1 MQLITRLVSD
11 EMRDGI
17 YLHMLATRGTKYVA
31 MILALRFANLVSRY
45 VYLSPERGEL
55 VESFYVM
62 MRYVDDVVDGDA
74 KLPERFGSGVEFVQD
89 KIDFSKTL
97 RKSPAEAQPIDA
109 VDRRM
114 VHCYDLA
121 ARLGF
126 SIDEETNAI
135 LSSMLFDSR
144 RLLKAKTSGIEA
156 YSRDELADHFD
167 KLDIVGT
174 ISGIIKARGGYSE
187 YVERLLEA
195 VKPLGTASRI
205 FYTLQ
210 DYHTDI
216 RAKLLNIPDEDMIK
230 YRISKEELLRSG
242 NDLEHILK
250 APKLKPEDIRYV
262 LTPPVR
268 SWFLQEA
275 AEGLR
280 AIGQYKRNMAEVRK
294 EIRIDRLS
302 ATTLYLMYEVP
313 ANNFFRGV
321 LTNLG

>member
-1 MQLITRLVSD
+1 MTRFIKPD
-11 EMRDGI
+11 ETRDGI
-17 YLHMLATRGTKYVA
+17 YLHMLSTRGTKYLA
-31 MILALRFANLVSRY
+31 MILALRFANLISRY

-55 VESFYVM
+55 VESYYVM

-74 KLPERFGSGVEFVQD
+74 KLPKRFSSAVEFVEN
-89 KIDFSKTL
+89 KIDFSRTL
-97 RKSPAEAQPIDA
+97 SESPAEAQPVDV

-126 SIDEETNAI
+126 GIDEETDAI
-135 LSSMLFDSR
+135 LSSMLFDAR
-144 RLLKAKTSGIEA
+144 RLLKAETDGIAA
-156 YSRDELADHFD
+156 YSRKELADHFD

-174 ISGIIKARGGYSE
+174 ISGIIKARGGYSGYIE
-187 YVERLLEA
+187 LLLEA

-210 DYHTDI
+210 DYNADI
-216 RAKLLNIPDEDMIK
+216 RAKLLNIPSEDMDT
-230 YRISKEELLRSG
+230 YQISKEELLRSG
-242 NDLEHILK
+242 RDLEHILK
-250 APKLKPEDIRYV
+250 APKLKPRDLGHV
-262 LTPPVR
+262 LPLPVR
-268 SWFLQEA
+268 GWFLQEA

-280 AIGQYKRNMAEVRK
+280 AIGEYKRNMAEVRK

-302 ATTLYLMYEVP
+302 STTLYLMYEVP
-313 ANNFFRGV
+313 SNNFFRGV